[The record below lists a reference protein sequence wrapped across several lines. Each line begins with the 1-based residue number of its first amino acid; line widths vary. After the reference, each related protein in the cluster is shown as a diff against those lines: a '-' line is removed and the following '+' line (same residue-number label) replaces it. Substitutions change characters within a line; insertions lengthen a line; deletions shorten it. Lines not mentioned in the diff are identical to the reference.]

1 MRRSSVRRN
10 KNSITGLTVLFVLAI
25 VVVFGFDGCATS
37 VAQMN
42 THEEISTVC
51 SKESVQTGSGDNRSH
66 EYRVY
71 TSSQVYVVKDYY
83 GINGHRFNSS
93 EVYGRIEPGRTYVI
107 KSYGWRVPLASS
119 FWNIESVT
127 PTDQEPTGTCGY

>member
-1 MRRSSVRRN
+1 MRRSSMRRN
-10 KNSITGLTVLFVLAI
+10 KSSTMGLIVLFILAI

-37 VAQMN
+37 VAQLN
-42 THEEISTVC
+42 THTEIATVC

-71 TSSQVYVVKDYY
+71 TSGSTYIVEDYY
-83 GINGHRFNSS
+83 GFGGIRLNSAD
-93 EVYGRIEPGRTYVI
+93 VYGRIETGRTYTI
-107 KSYGWRVPLASS
+107 KSYGYRIPLISA

-127 PTDQEPTGTCGY
+127 PTDQEPIGTCG

>member
-37 VAQMN
+37 VAQLN
-42 THEEISTVC
+42 THTEISTVC

-71 TSSQVYVVKDYY
+71 TSGSTYVVEDYY
-83 GINGHRFNSS
+83 GIGGSRFSSADLYGHIKVG
-93 EVYGRIEPGRTYVI
+93 ETYI
-107 KSYGWRVPLASS
+107 IRSYGYRIPWASS
-119 FWNIESVT
+119 FWNIESIT
-127 PTDQEPTGTCGY
+127 PTQQEPTGTCG

>member
-37 VAQMN
+37 VAQLN
-42 THEEISTVC
+42 THTEISIVC

-71 TSSQVYVVKDYY
+71 TSGSTYVVEDYY
-83 GINGHRFNSS
+83 GIGGSRFSSADLYGHIKVG
-93 EVYGRIEPGRTYVI
+93 ETYI
-107 KSYGWRVPLASS
+107 IRSYGYRIPWASS
-119 FWNIESVT
+119 FWNIESIT
-127 PTDQEPTGTCGY
+127 PTQQEPTGTCG

>member
-37 VAQMN
+37 VAQLN
-42 THEEISTVC
+42 THTEISTVC
-51 SKESVQTGSGDNRSH
+51 SKGSVQTGSGDNRSH

-71 TSSQVYVVKDYY
+71 TSGSTYVVEDYY
-83 GINGHRFNSS
+83 GIGGSRFSSADLYGHIKVG
-93 EVYGRIEPGRTYVI
+93 ETYI
-107 KSYGWRVPLASS
+107 IRSYGYRIPWASS
-119 FWNIESVT
+119 FWNIESIT
-127 PTDQEPTGTCGY
+127 PTQQEPTGTCG

>member
-25 VVVFGFDGCATS
+25 VVVFCFDGCATS

-42 THEEISTVC
+42 THEEVSIVC

-71 TSSQVYVVKDYY
+71 TSTQTYVVKDYY
-83 GINGHRFNSS
+83 GIGGIRLDSADLYGHIKVG
-93 EVYGRIEPGRTYVI
+93 ETYI
-107 KSYGWRVPLASS
+107 IRSYGWRVPLVSS
-119 FWNIESVT
+119 FWNITEAT
-127 PTDQEPTGTCGY
+127 PTDQEPIGTCG